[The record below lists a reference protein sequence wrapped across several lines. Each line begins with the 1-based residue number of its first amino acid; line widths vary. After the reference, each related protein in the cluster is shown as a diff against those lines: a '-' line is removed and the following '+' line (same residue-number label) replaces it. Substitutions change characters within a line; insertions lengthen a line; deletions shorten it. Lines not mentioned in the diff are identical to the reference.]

1 MTKAAVEMGF
11 TPASRS
17 RITLPLE
24 AADDL
29 DPWAEIAG

>member
-1 MTKAAVEMGF
+1 MIKAAMGF

-17 RITLPLE
+17 RITLPME

-29 DPWAEIAG
+29 DPWSEIAG